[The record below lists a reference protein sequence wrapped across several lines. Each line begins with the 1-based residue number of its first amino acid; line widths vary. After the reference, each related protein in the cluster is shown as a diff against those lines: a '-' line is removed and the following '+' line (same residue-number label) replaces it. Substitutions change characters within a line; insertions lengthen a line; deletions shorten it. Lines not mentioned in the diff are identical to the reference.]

1 METLSDIGWYWCFR
15 AVPTKAK
22 EPNLDKFGHLVC
34 FLASEHLKHLISG
47 VPMSPVCFWSCNP
60 CQCCNPLTVSCT
72 ANWNSPTCDVKI
84 TVSALHVCDQARYFV
99 PVRQQSLKKATV
111 CLKLLCPKGNFHF
124 EPYIWSNN
132 DIRFQRTEHGKWK
145 QYTDKSL
152 RLLSN
157 RCEANKDVSFTHSS
171 IS

>member
-1 METLSDIGWYWCFR
+1 MWFELIVETLSYIYILDFR

-22 EPNLDKFGHLVC
+22 EPNFDKFGHLVC

-60 CQCCNPLTVSCT
+60 CQCCNPLTVSCP

-84 TVSALHVCDQARYFV
+84 TVSALPVCDQARYFV

-111 CLKLLCPKGNFHF
+111 CLKLLCPK
-124 EPYIWSNN
+124 PYMWSNN
-132 DIRFQRTEHGKWK
+132 DIQFQRTEHGKWK

-157 RCEANKDVSFTHSS
+157 RCEANKDPSFTHSS